1 MTSLP
6 FSKMEG
12 CGNDFVVVYRHE
24 LPAAASSNSAIRLC
38 DRSSGIGA
46 DGVLVI
52 DWGPSLREADRS
64 AGALA
69 RMTVWN
75 ADGSIAEMCG
85 NGLRCVVRRLQE
97 DSRFPGSSAHI
108 LTGAGLMPVSLE
120 GELIRVAAGRPA
132 LPEGNAGRSV
142 AWNGKELPGLVV
154 SMGNPHFVLFDEE
167 LPPDLPDL
175 CVWGPDLET
184 DPSFPQR
191 TNVEWVQV
199 EQSNPGRL
207 RMRVWERGVGET
219 QACGSGACAVA
230 AAARISGRTQGNSTL
245 VRLPGGTLQV
255 DWAGEP
261 GELAFIQGPANT
273 VFQDEWE
280 EQL

>member
-120 GELIRVAAGRPA
+120 GEPLGGISHEELLRVARDA
-132 LPEGNAGRSV
+132 L
-142 AWNGKELPGLVV
+142 
-154 SMGNPHFVLFDEE
+154 D
-167 LPPDLPDL
+167 
-175 CVWGPDLET
+175 
-184 DPSFPQR
+184 
-191 TNVEWVQV
+191 VQF
-199 EQSNPGRL
+199 
-207 RMRVWERGVGET
+207 ERWRGE
-219 QACGSGACAVA
+219 S
-230 AAARISGRTQGNSTL
+230 ARR
-245 VRLPGGTLQV
+245 RGG
-255 DWAGEP
+255 W
-261 GELAFIQGPANT
+261 
-273 VFQDEWE
+273 
-280 EQL
+280 